1 MNASPQIGART
12 MQPEQIELV
21 VDEPV
26 AGHFYWVLVKAAD
39 SDGQPRPVE
48 QASGPMPSR
57 SLAMMAGIAALQ
69 RRTDAKRRPS
79 TGPEALH

>member
-1 MNASPQIGART
+1 MSAALSTGHTT
-12 MQPEQIELV
+12 MRPEQIELV

-48 QASGPMPSR
+48 QAQGPMPSR

-69 RRTDAKRRPS
+69 RRTEARRRPA
-79 TGPEALH
+79 TGPDALH

>member
-1 MNASPQIGART
+1 MSAALSTGHTT
-12 MQPEQIELV
+12 MRPEQIELV

-48 QASGPMPSR
+48 QAQGPMPSR

-69 RRTDAKRRPS
+69 RRTDARRRPA
-79 TGPEALH
+79 TGPDALH

>member
-1 MNASPQIGART
+1 MSAALSTGHTT
-12 MQPEQIELV
+12 MRAEQIELV

-48 QASGPMPSR
+48 QAQGPMPSR

-69 RRTDAKRRPS
+69 RRTDARRRPA
-79 TGPEALH
+79 TGPDALH

>member
-1 MNASPQIGART
+1 MR
-12 MQPEQIELV
+12 PEQIELV

-48 QASGPMPSR
+48 QAQGPMPSR

-69 RRTDAKRRPS
+69 RRTDAKRRPA
-79 TGPEALH
+79 TGPDALH